1 MIFQLFL
8 LCIAVS
14 FDGWGAGFSYGARN
28 LRIPFLSLLV
38 ISLSSAL
45 TIGLSMFLGWTF
57 TQYFSLALT
66 RFLGGGILVIIGGW
80 VVWQGLSQ
88 KQEVFSNR
96 KEHHIIKEAGSA
108 PADLLPNTTDQ
119 AAVYKTLRGN
129 FFQFLGGIIW
139 EPQKADLDAS
149 GSINLGEA
157 FLLGLALACDAFGAG
172 FGVALAGFNP
182 WLTSALVGI
191 SKFFLISLGLF
202 CGHLS
207 RGKINA
213 FPAHL
218 LSGGLLILLGIF
230 NIL

>member
-1 MIFQLFL
+1 VFFQLFL

-28 LRIPFLSLLV
+28 LRIPFLSLVV

-88 KQEVFSNR
+88 KQEAFSNR
-96 KEHHIIKEAGSA
+96 KEHHINKEAGSA

>member
-1 MIFQLFL
+1 VIFQLFL

-28 LRIPFLSLLV
+28 LRIPFLSLIV

-57 TQYFSLALT
+57 TQYFSLGLT
-66 RFLGGGILVIIGGW
+66 RFLGGGILVILGGW
-80 VVWQGLSQ
+80 VVWQGLAQ
-88 KQEVFSNR
+88 NQEPFLNR
-96 KEHHIIKEAGSA
+96 NEHHTIKETGSTS
-108 PADLLPNTTDQ
+108 ADPVQKTTDQ
-119 AAVYKTLRGN
+119 TAVYKTLRGN

-139 EPQKADLDAS
+139 EPQKADLDDS
-149 GSINLGEA
+149 GSINIGEA

-172 FGVALAGFNP
+172 FGVALTGFNP